1 MLKRLFY
8 NGVQC
13 GIKLERLKETMQ
25 ITTLDR
31 DTLLAFVE
39 RIEVYE
45 EKRVFIQFCHQEEI
59 EKMLV
64 LSEFLLSK
72 PDVRKEVM

>member
-1 MLKRLFY
+1 
-8 NGVQC
+8 
-13 GIKLERLKETMQ
+13 MQ

-45 EKRVFIQFCHQEEI
+45 EKRIVIQFCHQEEI
-59 EKMLV
+59 EKMSA
-64 LSEFLLSK
+64 LSRRRLSQPEK
-72 PDVRKEVM
+72 MKRMVDS